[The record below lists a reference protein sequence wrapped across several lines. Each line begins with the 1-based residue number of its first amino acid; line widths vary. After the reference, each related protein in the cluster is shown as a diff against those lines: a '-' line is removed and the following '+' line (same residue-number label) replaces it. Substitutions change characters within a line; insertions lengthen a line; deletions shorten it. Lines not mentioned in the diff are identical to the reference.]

1 MVFVGPEAP
10 HIIRLLLQKHDDS
23 ETGHYDTCT
32 SYAGFLERSYFCDQC
47 NKGFDHNDFRHH
59 PCEGRRCHACK
70 QVECGAKPDYALR
83 EVPCYSCC
91 RKFYSQ
97 TCYDMHKEKKICD
110 SIVQCPMSRSEFEPS
125 ASKEPHQC
133 YFDKCSVCHE
143 YVKLTE
149 HKCFIQPVAAKEDQR
164 KKKTKVD
171 IIYPFSKKGCSL
183 IYPANHIL

>member
-1 MVFVGPEAP
+1 MWDCSITNGSSTPWRCGGTFGGMRARGIEKFQDFLAPDYQLKVMATYLYMMVFVGPKAP

-23 ETGHYDTCT
+23 EIGHYDTYT

-83 EVPCYSCC
+83 EVLCYSCC

-97 TCYDMHKEKKICD
+97 TYYDMHEEKKICD
-110 SIVQCPMSRSEFEPS
+110 SNVQYPTCRKEFEPT
-125 ASKEPHQC
+125 ASK
-133 YFDKCSVCHE
+133 
-143 YVKLTE
+143 
-149 HKCFIQPVAAKEDQR
+149 
-164 KKKTKVD
+164 
-171 IIYPFSKKGCSL
+171 
-183 IYPANHIL
+183 